1 MEGQWINAR
10 PKWEP
15 VENAATCSEEETD
28 NHLDSLNTG
37 NLEDVWNGLGNGVES
52 ASGRQGWTPI
62 LLKYTVRLYIVRDGD
77 CILVASADCLEQA
90 AGGAHEGAHH
100 VWRSGG
106 SREFRASGG
115 QTD

>member
-37 NLEDVWNGLGNGVES
+37 NLEDVWNGLGVES
-52 ASGRQGWTPI
+52 SSGRQGWTPI
-62 LLKYTVRLYIVRDGD
+62 LLKYTVRLYIVRDGG
-77 CILVASADCLEQA
+77 CIMGAGAGRQERA

-100 VWRSGG
+100 VWRSGVVDMHVG
-106 SREFRASGG
+106 PG
-115 QTD
+115 

>member
-37 NLEDVWNGLGNGVES
+37 NLEDVWNGLGEWGRVSQWKTRLDANPFEVYK
-52 ASGRQGWTPI
+52 SGSTQ
-62 LLKYTVRLYIVRDGD
+62 
-77 CILVASADCLEQA
+77 
-90 AGGAHEGAHH
+90 
-100 VWRSGG
+100 
-106 SREFRASGG
+106 
-115 QTD
+115 